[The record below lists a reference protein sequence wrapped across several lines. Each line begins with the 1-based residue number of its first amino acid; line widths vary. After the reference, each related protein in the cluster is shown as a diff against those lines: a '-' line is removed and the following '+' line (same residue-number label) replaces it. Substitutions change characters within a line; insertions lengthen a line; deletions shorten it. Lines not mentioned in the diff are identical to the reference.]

1 MSGEEDDKATV
12 VIDLNALRREKENK
26 EKEIAGLADALSF
39 GTDLD
44 LVAESSQP
52 VLFFDFGTKV
62 FAPLAG
68 EFPAGMDCK
77 IISDLPSLNA
87 WIKKK
92 EPVVLVFAFDA
103 NPKAVNQLSA
113 QLKAKFKHVT
123 TVLAAKN
130 LSPDKIRAHQAS
142 VAGAH
147 AYIKM
152 PFARTE
158 LGTIL
163 KKLVDKKAA

>member
-26 EKEIAGLADALSF
+26 EKELAGLADALSF
-39 GTDLD
+39 GTDLSLD
-44 LVAESSQP
+44 TESSRP
-52 VLFFDFGTKV
+52 VLFFDFGTKA
-62 FAPLAG
+62 FAPLSG

-77 IISDLPSLNA
+77 IIADLPGLNA

-123 TVLAAKN
+123 TVFAAKN
-130 LSPDKIRAHQAS
+130 LSPEKIRAHQAS

-152 PFARTE
+152 PFAQAE
-158 LGTIL
+158 LASVL
-163 KKLVDKKAA
+163 KKLMEKKAA